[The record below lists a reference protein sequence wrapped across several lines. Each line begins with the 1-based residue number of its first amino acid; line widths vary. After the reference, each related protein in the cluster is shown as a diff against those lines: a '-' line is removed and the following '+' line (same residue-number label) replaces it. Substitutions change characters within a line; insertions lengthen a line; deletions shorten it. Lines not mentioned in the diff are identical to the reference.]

1 MDLAA
6 FVLAAFALDFVFLIS
21 AAFCF
26 LISLA
31 SFIAAN
37 SVACSAGVGL
47 VAVDIRVLRLAM
59 VVDVC

>member
-26 LISLA
+26 LTSLA
-31 SFIAAN
+31 AFIAAN
-37 SVACSAGVGL
+37 SIACSSGVG
-47 VAVDIRVLRLAM
+47 
-59 VVDVC
+59 